1 MSQKKVDW
9 AIYDIDI
16 FNLLKIY
23 PNVTFF
29 TKTFK
34 FINMFLD
41 IKNKKIMNHMKYIYI
56 LENHMNISQMTK
68 FNHHTLN
75 AFFTKLKQP
84 IHVKH
89 HVDINEHAHNS
100 IYINIYNKKIQDVPI
115 IPYFYCESLFFL
127 NNLNIFQI
135 NCQNKVFKFK

>member
-1 MSQKKVDW
+1 
-9 AIYDIDI
+9 
-16 FNLLKIY
+16 
-23 PNVTFF
+23 
-29 TKTFK
+29 
-34 FINMFLD
+34 
-41 IKNKKIMNHMKYIYI
+41 
-56 LENHMNISQMTK
+56 MNISQMTK

-115 IPYFYCESLFFL
+115 IPYFYCESLFF
-127 NNLNIFQI
+127 
-135 NCQNKVFKFK
+135 